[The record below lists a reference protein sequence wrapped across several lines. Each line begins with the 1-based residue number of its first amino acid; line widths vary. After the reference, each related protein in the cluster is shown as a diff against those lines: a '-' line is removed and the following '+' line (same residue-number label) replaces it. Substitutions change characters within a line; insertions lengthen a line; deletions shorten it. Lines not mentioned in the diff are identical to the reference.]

1 LQLSPQQLPALH
13 PHDQR
18 LLPTETRSP
27 GCPAAPEK
35 NCFFFPFIWPRA
47 HLFFFFCFSSS
58 FGLGPI
64 LLFFF
69 FFFPC
74 VRRLHSGLFFLPFF
88 FFLLCAFHQTINTG
102 PVVLRSTLA
111 KAYDT
116 TQELSDPIPSSHTG
130 FLFHAMLTTHNCF
143 LPASANSTH
152 CWHCAAVLI
161 TNIPNS
167 IMFHRELFI
176 MHIADGCSEFY
187 HVSSQIQR
195 CVVEPAALLAQ
206 SHALRLWA
214 PSPDDEEQ

>member
-1 LQLSPQQLPALH
+1 MSLRHVPPLLVYLQPVPSSCSQESL
-13 PHDQR
+13 
-18 LLPTETRSP
+18 RSCEDACSTCSCRP
-27 GCPAAPEK
+27 
-35 NCFFFPFIWPRA
+35 
-47 HLFFFFCFSSS
+47 SSS
-58 FGLGPI
+58 
-64 LLFFF
+64 LLCIPMTSVCFPPKRDHQVALLLQRKTVFFF
-69 FFFPC
+69 FF
-74 VRRLHSGLFFLPFF
+74 SFF

-102 PVVLRSTLA
+102 PVVLRPTLA

-187 HVSSQIQR
+187 HASSPIQR

>member
-1 LQLSPQQLPALH
+1 LASGPSF
-13 PHDQR
+13 
-18 LLPTETRSP
+18 LLFL
-27 GCPAAPEK
+27 
-35 NCFFFPFIWPRA
+35 FFFFIWPRA
-47 HLFFFFCFSSS
+47 HSS
-58 FGLGPI
+58 
-64 LLFFF
+64 FFF
-69 FFFPC
+69 FFFSPC

-88 FFLLCAFHQTINTG
+88 FFLFCAFHQTINTG